1 MNILKAL
8 VIAGTAFVVS
18 SPAFAGRDQSQIIQ
32 QERAAKR
39 LQAERGLAGPVGEQ
53 GRMGPGTKSD
63 PRAWN
68 FGHPTERV
76 RR

>member
-8 VIAGTAFVVS
+8 VIAGTAFAVS

-32 QERAAKR
+32 HEQAVKR
-39 LQAERGLAGPVGEQ
+39 LQAERSLAGPVGER

-63 PRAWN
+63 PRAYN
-68 FGHPTERV
+68 YGHPTERV

>member
-1 MNILKAL
+1 MNILRAL
-8 VIAGTAFVVS
+8 VIAGTALAVS
-18 SPAFAGRDQSQIIQ
+18 SPAFAGRDESQIIQ
-32 QERAAKR
+32 HDRAVKR
-39 LQAERGLAGPVGEQ
+39 LQAERGLAGPVGER

-63 PRAWN
+63 PRTWN